1 MKQVAPE
8 HPFFF
13 SAVGGTDTGAVG
25 GNDVAAVGGTDT
37 GAVGGTDAAAPGG
50 VTGAGVLGVNEGGA
64 DGGMLDPIPP
74 CVGCGRF
81 EAVGTAGG
89 VGCGASG
96 VVGRGCCSPG
106 CIALPQKGQKR
117 APSASCLP
125 HFVQNTSSTSPYPCA
140 GL

>member
-13 SAVGGTDTGAVG
+13 S
-25 GNDVAAVGGTDT
+25 AVGGTDT

-74 CVGCGRF
+74 
-81 EAVGTAGG
+81 
-89 VGCGASG
+89 
-96 VVGRGCCSPG
+96 
-106 CIALPQKGQKR
+106 
-117 APSASCLP
+117 
-125 HFVQNTSSTSPYPCA
+125 
-140 GL
+140 

>member
-1 MKQVAPE
+1 MKHVAPE

-13 SAVGGTDTGAVG
+13 SVGGS
-25 GNDVAAVGGTDT
+25 DVAP
-37 GAVGGTDAAAPGG
+37 VGGTDAAAPGG
-50 VTGAGVLGVNEGGA
+50 VTGAGAGVLGVNEGGA
-64 DGGMLDPIPP
+64 AGGTFGPAWGPETVDAIPP

-81 EAVGTAGG
+81 AAVGTAGG
-89 VGCGASG
+89 VGCDASG

-117 APSASCLP
+117 APSANCLP